1 MSYCR
6 INIGGKERGLK
17 FNQLAWLIF
26 NEKIDR
32 GHVLQ
37 TAAYALVYA
46 GLKANCYVKSEEA
59 DFDFE
64 KVCEWVESVSDE
76 DLEKV
81 NNAFQETQ
89 FYKNSEAYKKEQ
101 EGSKKKSAMRN
112 TKGNALK

>member
-64 KVCEWVESVSDE
+64 KVCDWVESVSDE
-76 DLEKV
+76 DLVKV